1 MSLRA
6 WVAVAQLIL
15 LVRSSTLFPAE
26 SSLAPV
32 EEFCLVSDGFSG
44 EVDWGTASLSDHAAG
59 DRHVSGW

>member
-1 MSLRA
+1 M
-6 WVAVAQLIL
+6 AVAQLIL

-44 EVDWGTASLSDHAAG
+44 EVDWGMAPLSDHPAG
-59 DRHVSGW
+59 DGRVSGW